1 MNKVFL
7 IGRLTKDPEI
17 RVTTTGKKVA
27 SFSIAVNEGKDADGQ
42 EVTQFFNCTAWEK
55 LGEVLENYTPKGTKV
70 AIIGSLKNR
79 SWDKPDG
86 TKGYATEILV
96 RELEI
101 LSSKSETDNLKN
113 LKSQKSEGETNQK
126 SVQGVEESEI
136 GVVRGDELPEIDVD
150 QLNVQMPF

>member
-17 RVTTTGKKVA
+17 RVTATGKKVA

-42 EVTQFFNCTAWEK
+42 EMTQFFNCIAWEK
-55 LGEVLENYTPKGTKV
+55 LAEVLENYIPKGTKV

-101 LSSKSETDNLKN
+101 LSNKSETDH
-113 LKSQKSEGETNQK
+113 LKSQNSEGEVDQK
-126 SVQGVEESEI
+126 SDQGVKKNKTGAVEE
-136 GVVRGDELPEIDVD
+136 DDLPEIDVD